1 MSDIIEFK
9 DVHKRFGR
17 STAVDGLNLK
27 VPEGRILAL
36 LGPNGAGKTTTIKT
50 MLNLYQPDRG
60 SARVLGVDSR
70 NLKPEQFRSIGYVS
84 ENQELPEWMSV
95 GQYLNYCKPMYPS
108 WDDAFCERLLKE
120 FDLPI
125 NRKLKALSRGM
136 KMKAALLS
144 SLVYRPKL
152 VVLDEPFTGLDPLVR
167 DEFIRGMLELT
178 EQEGWTVFISSH
190 DIDEVERLCD
200 SIAVIDSGQLRLS
213 ESVDELQARFRQVEI
228 HCAEV
233 VEAPRDAPPG
243 WNQIEVLGRTASFT
257 DEGFADE
264 VALRGELDRCFAGVE
279 RVRVTPL
286 SLREIFISL
295 ARSYRL
301 EHHRN
306 GERAVAAG
314 GGVGA

>member
-1 MSDIIEFK
+1 MNDIIEF
-9 DVHKRFGR
+9 DHLQKRFGR
-17 STAVDGLNLK
+17 TEAVNGLTFT
-27 VPEGRILAL
+27 VPEGRIVAF

-50 MLNLYQPDRG
+50 MLNLFQPDGG

-70 NLKPEQFRSIGYVS
+70 HLKPEQFRSIGYVS
-84 ENQELPEWMSV
+84 ENQQLPEWMTV
-95 GQYLNYCKPMYPS
+95 ERFLAYCKPMYPT
-108 WDDAFCERLLKE
+108 WDDDFCKRLMTQFE
-120 FDLPI
+120 LPPQT
-125 NRKLKALSRGM
+125 KLRALSRGM

-178 EQEGWTVFISSH
+178 EEEGWTVFISSH

-200 SIAVIDSGQLRLS
+200 TIAVIDQGTLRLN
-213 ESVDELQARFRQVEI
+213 ESVDELQARVRRVEI
-228 HCAEV
+228 QCASALE
-233 VEAPRDAPPG
+233 EPAELPEG
-243 WNQIEVLGRTASFT
+243 WKHFDVSGRTASFT
-257 DEGFADE
+257 DEAFDSE
-264 VALRGELDRCFAGVE
+264 TELRRRLDSLYPDVE

-301 EHHRN
+301 EHRN
-306 GERAVAAG
+306 NGQRTRDKVAVS
-314 GGVGA
+314 